1 MMECILENNDKKVFC
16 YCGSQRFYEEC
27 CFPFISGNLKPETPA
42 QLMRSRYSAFC
53 IKDIE
58 YLISTHHFSKHQP
71 NEREILLQ
79 TIHETQWFGLKVLKT
94 DTSQINHGIGYV
106 EFAAFYKNSEIGQ
119 LHENSKFIYENG
131 QWYYLDGILL
141 DPIKIT
147 RNEPCWCGS
156 IKKYKKCHG
165 K

>member
-1 MMECILENNDKKVFC
+1 
-16 YCGSQRFYEEC
+16 
-27 CFPFISGNLKPETPA
+27 
-42 QLMRSRYSAFC
+42 
-53 IKDIE
+53 
-58 YLISTHHFSKHQP
+58 
-71 NEREILLQ
+71 
-79 TIHETQWFGLKVLKT
+79 
-94 DTSQINHGIGYV
+94 V
-106 EFAAFYKNSEIGQ
+106 EFAAFYKNSKIEQ